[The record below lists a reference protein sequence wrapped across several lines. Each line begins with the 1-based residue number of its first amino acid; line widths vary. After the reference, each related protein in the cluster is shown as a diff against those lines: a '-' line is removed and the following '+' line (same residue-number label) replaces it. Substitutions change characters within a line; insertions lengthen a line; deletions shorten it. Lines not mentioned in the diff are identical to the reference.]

1 MASTVLRLKVVV
13 DGPKLAKLVKK
24 AIAKIE
30 ATDEEKRIEA
40 FAEWAARIVHDCV
53 RLEDANDV
61 QHVSKDPK

>member
-1 MASTVLRLKVVV
+1 MANTTLVLKVVV

-30 ATDEEKRIEA
+30 ATDDEKRVDA

-53 RLEDANDV
+53 RFEATDDV
-61 QHVSKDPK
+61 QHVPKDS